1 IALMGQT
8 SGLPCGTCPGGQWTA
23 PPANQHHAPGGGLV
37 GNNDILNGVLSN
49 NYKPSPASQAP
60 VQQQWQPQNPGLVQ
74 GLLGGPLLSDNSILN
89 GLGSNNYKPSSAP
102 KGSQWDS
109 PQQQWTPSQPQHP
122 APAPQQ
128 QPQNGGSGG
137 LLGGGLV
144 GNNDILNGVLSNN
157 YKPSPASQA
166 PVQQQWQ
173 PQNPGLVQGLLGG
186 PLLSDNSI
194 LNGLGS
200 NNYKPSSAPK
210 GGRGLISGNNIG
222 DGILS
227 NH

>member
-1 IALMGQT
+1 MAAYTFAFAAIGLIALLGQT
-8 SGLPCGTCPGGQWTA
+8 SGLPCATCPGGQWTA
-23 PPANQHHAPGGGLV
+23 PPANQHHAP
-37 GNNDILNGVLSN
+37 
-49 NYKPSPASQAP
+49 AP

-128 QPQNGGSGG
+128 QLQNGGSGG